1 MDGMF
6 RRSQEPEAAQVVV
19 ARADPML
26 AQVDDNPAHS
36 RFDLWVGDELVGILG
51 YRRLDGIDAP
61 PAPGTAVALMHTV
74 VKEEYGNRGWASV
87 LVHEVLEEC
96 RVRGWRLHPVCTYVQ
111 RYLGTHTEYLAL
123 IDDQGSG

>member
-1 MDGMF
+1 MF
-6 RRSQEPEAAQVVV
+6 RRSHEPEAAQTTVV
-19 ARADPML
+19 RADPTL

-61 PAPGTAVALMHTV
+61 PEPGTAVALMHTV
-74 VKEEYGNRGWASV
+74 VKEEYGDRGWAAV

-96 RVRGWRLHPVCTYVQ
+96 RVRGWRLHPVCTYVR

-123 IDDQGSG
+123 IDDDPS